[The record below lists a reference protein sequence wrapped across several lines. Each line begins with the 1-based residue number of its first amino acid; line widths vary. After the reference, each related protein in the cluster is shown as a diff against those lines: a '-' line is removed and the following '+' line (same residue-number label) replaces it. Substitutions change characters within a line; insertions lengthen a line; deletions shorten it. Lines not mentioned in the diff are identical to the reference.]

1 MKASTQR
8 RRSKAQIKEE
18 KKTEER
24 KQKEIAKKL
33 AEYDEME
40 RKIKEVDQLFDEKEN
55 YRKLCSSLYDDGVIK
70 QDNEGNM
77 VPVEDPLERESIK
90 SKSKIKM

>member
-1 MKASTQR
+1 
-8 RRSKAQIKEE
+8 
-18 KKTEER
+18 
-24 KQKEIAKKL
+24 
-33 AEYDEME
+33 ME